1 MTSTSCARTL
11 GPEAT
16 VEFEGQRSR
25 VLLEQLQAIDP
36 ERCLGRYVGRVSAEQ
51 QQTINH
57 ALTSKWVTPPAT
69 LGHATT
75 AGLRSSSFTDPPLR
89 PEVGDRRDTMIA
101 IWAGLVAIRATGAAE
116 TAIIRLVAIS
126 GQCCKVLQA
135 GGEHDAVRFR
145 NPPITTTSTAEPRRA
160 PTRSRAQRRAKDCG
174 SAPVRSRTNRRA
186 YSTSATR
193 LSRVRT
199 TMWIDPGT
207 FST

>member
-69 LGHATT
+69 PPNKAT
-75 AGLRSSSFTDPPLR
+75 AA
-89 PEVGDRRDTMIA
+89 EVGEER
-101 IWAGLVAIRATGAAE
+101 G
-116 TAIIRLVAIS
+116 
-126 GQCCKVLQA
+126 
-135 GGEHDAVRFR
+135 
-145 NPPITTTSTAEPRRA
+145 
-160 PTRSRAQRRAKDCG
+160 RAKG
-174 SAPVRSRTNRRA
+174 NTASK
-186 YSTSATR
+186 TR
-193 LSRVRT
+193 
-199 TMWIDPGT
+199 PGHRGLCET
-207 FST
+207 PYIY